1 MGNNGAVVMTA
12 VRERI
17 ERYFEIGA
25 LDTSVRTEAVAGV
38 TTFLAMS
45 YIVAVNPAILSDAGM
60 PPAAVAFATCL
71 VSGLGTI
78 AMGLWAKAP
87 LAVAPGMGLN
97 AFFAYTV
104 VQGAGLTWQ
113 QGLGMVF
120 VSGVLFMVMTLVGMR
135 QALLRA
141 LPKELLPAIG
151 AGIGLFLVVI
161 GLRNGGLIGAHE
173 ATLVTLGDLTAPAT
187 LVAIGTTLLIATLL
201 SRKVH
206 AGILIGVLVG
216 TLISIPLGLSGSQAS
231 AAGGALDAVL
241 QLDLRGA
248 LSWGLVDLLLAM
260 LFVDLFDSL
269 GTMVGV
275 ITKARLEDDTGRI
288 PRLGR
293 MLGVDGASTVVGALA
308 GTSTVTTYIESAAGV
323 EAGGRSGLTAVV
335 TGTLFLL
342 SLPLVGVVTLVPS
355 AAVAAALIVIGATT
369 VGLARLIDWDDMDTA
384 LPALLMV
391 AGMPLTFS
399 IADGLSLGLIS
410 YSALKILRGRATQ
423 VPWSVHLLAA
433 VFVARYVFFA

>member
-1 MGNNGAVVMTA
+1 M
-12 VRERI
+12 
-17 ERYFEIGA
+17 
-25 LDTSVRTEAVAGV
+25 RTEVVAGV

-45 YIVAVNPAILSDAGM
+45 YIIGVNPAILSDAGI
-60 PPAAVAFATCL
+60 PPAAAAFATCL

-87 LAVAPGMGLN
+87 VAVAPGMGLN

-113 QGLGMVF
+113 QGLGMVL
-120 VSGVLFMVMTLVGMR
+120 VSGVVFIALTVAGMR

-141 LPKELLPAIG
+141 LPRELVPAIG

-161 GLRNGGLIGAHE
+161 GLRNGGLIRGSE
-173 ATLVTLGDLTAPAT
+173 ATLVTLGDLAAPTALLA
-187 LVAIGTTLLIATLL
+187 AGTTLLIATLL

-206 AGILIGVLVG
+206 AGILIGVAAATLV
-216 TLISIPLGLSGSQAS
+216 SIPLGLAGSQPS
-231 AAGGALDAVL
+231 QAGGALDALL
-241 QLDLRGA
+241 QLDLQGA
-248 LSWGLVDLLLAM
+248 LAWGLADILLAM

-269 GTMVGV
+269 GTMVGL
-275 ITKARLEDDTGRI
+275 ITKARLEDDAGRI

-293 MLGVDGASTVVGALA
+293 MLGVDGASTVAGALA
-308 GTSTVTTYIESAAGV
+308 GTSTVTTYIESAAGI
-323 EAGGRSGLTAVV
+323 EAGGRSGLTSVV
-335 TGTLFLL
+335 TGGLFLL

-355 AAVAAALIVIGATT
+355 AAVAAALVVIGATT
-369 VGLARLIDWDDMDTA
+369 VGLARSIDWDDIDTG
-384 LPALLMV
+384 LPALLML

-410 YSALKILRGRATQ
+410 YSALKILRGRASQ

-433 VFVARYVFFA
+433 VFVARYALVA

>member
-1 MGNNGAVVMTA
+1 MAA
-12 VRERI
+12 AWERI
-17 ERYFEIGA
+17 ERYFELRPLG
-25 LDTSVRTEAVAGV
+25 TSVRTEVVAGV

-45 YIVAVNPAILSDAGM
+45 YIIGVNPAILSDAGI
-60 PPAAVAFATCL
+60 PPAAAAFATCL

-87 LAVAPGMGLN
+87 VAVAPGMGLN

-113 QGLGMVF
+113 QGLGMVL
-120 VSGVLFMVMTLVGMR
+120 VSGVVFIALTVAGMR

-141 LPKELLPAIG
+141 LPRELVPAIG

-161 GLRNGGLIGAHE
+161 GLRNGGLIRGSE
-173 ATLVTLGDLTAPAT
+173 ATLVTLGDLAAPTALLA
-187 LVAIGTTLLIATLL
+187 AGTTLLIATLL

-206 AGILIGVLVG
+206 AGILIGVAAATLV
-216 TLISIPLGLSGSQAS
+216 SIPLGLAGSQPS
-231 AAGGALDAVL
+231 QAGGALDALL
-241 QLDLRGA
+241 QLDLQGA
-248 LSWGLVDLLLAM
+248 LAWGLADILLAM

-269 GTMVGV
+269 GTMVGL
-275 ITKARLEDDTGRI
+275 ITKARLEDDAGRI

-293 MLGVDGASTVVGALA
+293 MLGVDGASTVAGALA
-308 GTSTVTTYIESAAGV
+308 GTSTVTTYIESAAGI
-323 EAGGRSGLTAVV
+323 EAGGRSGLTSVV
-335 TGTLFLL
+335 TGGLFLL

-355 AAVAAALIVIGATT
+355 AAVAAALVVIGATT
-369 VGLARLIDWDDMDTA
+369 VGLARSIDWDDIDTG
-384 LPALLMV
+384 LPALLML

-410 YSALKILRGRATQ
+410 YSALKILRGRASQ

-433 VFVARYVFFA
+433 VFVARYALVA

>member
-1 MGNNGAVVMTA
+1 MAA
-12 VRERI
+12 IQERI
-17 ERYFEIGA
+17 ERYFNLGA
-25 LDTSVRTEAVAGV
+25 LDTSVRTETVAGV

-45 YIVAVNPAILSDAGM
+45 YIVAVNPAILSDAGI

-113 QGLGMVF
+113 QGLGMVL
-120 VSGVLFMVMTLVGMR
+120 VSGVLFMLMTLVGMR

-161 GLRNGGLIGAHE
+161 GLRNGGLIRAHE

-187 LVAIGTTLLIATLL
+187 LLAIGATLLIATLL

-206 AGILIGVLVG
+206 AGILIGVLAAS
-216 TLISIPLGLSGSQAS
+216 LISIPLGLSGSQAS
-231 AAGGALDAVL
+231 QAGGALDAVL

-275 ITKARLEDDTGRI
+275 ITKARLEDDDGRI

-293 MLGVDGASTVVGALA
+293 MLVVDGASTVVGALA

>member
-1 MGNNGAVVMTA
+1 
-12 VRERI
+12 
-17 ERYFEIGA
+17 
-25 LDTSVRTEAVAGV
+25 
-38 TTFLAMS
+38 
-45 YIVAVNPAILSDAGM
+45 
-60 PPAAVAFATCL
+60 
-71 VSGLGTI
+71 
-78 AMGLWAKAP
+78 
-87 LAVAPGMGLN
+87 
-97 AFFAYTV
+97 
-104 VQGAGLTWQ
+104 
-113 QGLGMVF
+113 
-120 VSGVLFMVMTLVGMR
+120 
-135 QALLRA
+135 
-141 LPKELLPAIG
+141 
-151 AGIGLFLVVI
+151 
-161 GLRNGGLIGAHE
+161 
-173 ATLVTLGDLTAPAT
+173 
-187 LVAIGTTLLIATLL
+187 
-201 SRKVH
+201 
-206 AGILIGVLVG
+206 
-216 TLISIPLGLSGSQAS
+216 
-231 AAGGALDAVL
+231 
-241 QLDLRGA
+241 
-248 LSWGLVDLLLAM
+248 M

-433 VFVARYVFFA
+433 LFVARYVFFA

>member
-1 MGNNGAVVMTA
+1 
-12 VRERI
+12 
-17 ERYFEIGA
+17 
-25 LDTSVRTEAVAGV
+25 
-38 TTFLAMS
+38 MS
-45 YIVAVNPAILSDAGM
+45 YIVAVNPAILSDAGI

-104 VQGAGLTWQ
+104 VLGAGLSWQ

-120 VSGVLFMVMTLVGMR
+120 VSGVLFVVLTLVGMR

-151 AGIGLFLVVI
+151 AGIGLFLVMI
-161 GLRNGGLIGAHE
+161 GLRNGGIIRSDE
-173 ATLVTLGDLTAPAT
+173 ATLVTLGDLTAPAA
-187 LVAIGTTLLIATLL
+187 LLAIGTVLLIATLL
-201 SRKVH
+201 SRGVH
-206 AGILIGVLVG
+206 AGILIGVLVA
-216 TLISIPLGLSGSQAS
+216 TLVSIPLGLSGSHSSQ
-231 AAGGALDAVL
+231 AGGALDAVF

-248 LSWGLVDLLLAM
+248 LSWGLVDLLFAM

-275 ITKARLEDDTGRI
+275 IAKARLEDDSGRI

-293 MLGVDGASTVVGALA
+293 MLSVDGASTIAGALA

-335 TGTLFLL
+335 TGALFLL
-342 SLPLVGVVTLVPS
+342 SLPLIGVIALVPS

-369 VGLARLIDWDDMDTA
+369 VGLARLIDWDDIDTA
-384 LPALLMV
+384 LPALLML

>member
-1 MGNNGAVVMTA
+1 MTA